1 MALSFMSMLGE
12 EADVEKFALI
22 MLGVIVLIV
31 LYGYIGNLL
40 EHKHVIILAF
50 RSTLSMKLV

>member
-31 LYGYIGNLL
+31 MYGYIGNLL

-50 RSTLSMKLV
+50 RYTLSMKLV